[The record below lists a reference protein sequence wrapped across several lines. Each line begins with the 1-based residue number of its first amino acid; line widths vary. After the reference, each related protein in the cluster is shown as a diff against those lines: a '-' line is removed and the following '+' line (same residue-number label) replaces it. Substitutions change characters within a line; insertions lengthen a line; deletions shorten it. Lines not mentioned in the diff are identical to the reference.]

1 MGGRAAEL
9 YISVHGIS
17 SRTAEQKQREKE
29 ILLSH
34 TGKAYGLCEEGEVPA
49 AIADLAA
56 TRPPPWLVDLPLLS
70 EEGRRRWW
78 VEEEEK

>member
-1 MGGRAAEL
+1 MWGRAAEL

-49 AIADLAA
+49 AIPD
-56 TRPPPWLVDLPLLS
+56 P
-70 EEGRRRWW
+70 
-78 VEEEEK
+78 K